1 MGTGF
6 VTLTHSVG
14 RLMECRSR
22 GVVSL
27 QAAKEL
33 AAQLSALLEPV
44 QGPILVV
51 ADARNTEPFKDEIA
65 QRIRGALEQMNP
77 KVERGAILVGGRPLY
92 DVQIEAIL
100 LASRHP
106 RERTF
111 REVEDLIAF
120 LSETA
125 TPEERR
131 RTEQFFAEWNEESW
145 LHS

>member
-6 VTLTHSVG
+6 VTLAHSVG
-14 RLMECRSR
+14 RLVECRSR
-22 GVVSL
+22 GEVSL
-27 QAAKEL
+27 QTAKEFVM
-33 AAQLSALLEPV
+33 QLSSILEPV
-44 QGPILVV
+44 EGSILVV
-51 ADARNTEPFKDEIA
+51 VDARNTEPFRDEIA
-65 QRIRGALEQMNP
+65 QRLHGALELMNP

-111 REVEDLIAF
+111 REVEGLLAF